1 MSVYVRPFRASD
13 LDEFVPIEP
22 MKTDGLRDIA
32 KDIEDSGLAVSGV
45 RNGKVVGCGGV
56 HPVNEEVGE
65 LWLRLSGECLKHRID
80 TLRWLISGMK
90 IIEDVF
96 PFKQLDLAVLKCFD
110 KSIRLVEYLGFKKTQ
125 IRKDYFIY
133 SKRVKE

>member
-1 MSVYVRPFRASD
+1 MSIYIRPFRASD
-13 LDEFVPIEP
+13 LGEFVPIEP
-22 MKTDGLRDIA
+22 MKTDGLQDIA
-32 KDIEDSGLAVSGV
+32 KEIEDSGLAVSGV

-56 HPVNEEVGE
+56 HPVNDEQGE
-65 LWLRLSGECLKHRID
+65 LWLRLSSDCLEHRLD

-90 IIEDVF
+90 IIEDAF

-110 KSIRLVEYLGFKKTQ
+110 ASIRLVEYLGFKKTQ
-125 IRKDYFIY
+125 IKKDHFVY